1 MSERLTLSE
10 SDMQISKKYK
20 VVLNSCF
27 GGFGLSKAAIQMLID
42 KHGLDIDSDYGYVGN
57 DDFGIVDDNMDAYRM
72 DKRLVSVVKKLGV
85 DKASGKHAALRIVD
99 VPDDVVDVHG
109 WHISDYD
116 GCESVHQSHWVG

>member
-1 MSERLTLSE
+1 MVRRGIKL
-10 SDMQISKKYK
+10 MKISKKYK

-27 GGFGLSKAAIQMLID
+27 GGFGLSKDAIQMLND
-42 KHGLDIDSDYGYVGN
+42 KHGLDIDSDYGYVDN

-85 DKASGKHAALRIVD
+85 KKASGQYSALRIVD

>member
-1 MSERLTLSE
+1 MK
-10 SDMQISKKYK
+10 ISKKYK

-27 GGFGLSKAAIQMLID
+27 GGFGLSKEAIDMLID
-42 KHGLDIDSDYGYVGN
+42 KHGLKIDSAEYGYVDN
-57 DDFGIVDDNMDAYRM
+57 EVFGIEDENIEAYRM

-85 DKASGKHAALRIVD
+85 DKASGKHAALRIVN

>member
-1 MSERLTLSE
+1 
-10 SDMQISKKYK
+10 
-20 VVLNSCF
+20 
-27 GGFGLSKAAIQMLID
+27 
-42 KHGLDIDSDYGYVGN
+42 
-57 DDFGIVDDNMDAYRM
+57 M

-99 VPDDVVDVHG
+99 VPDDVVDIHG

>member
-1 MSERLTLSE
+1 MK
-10 SDMQISKKYK
+10 ISKKYK

-27 GGFGLSKAAIQMLID
+27 GGFSLSKDAIQMLID

-85 DKASGKHAALRIVD
+85 DKASGKHASLRIVD
-99 VPDDVVDVHG
+99 VPDEGVEVNG
-109 WHISDYD
+109 CHISDYD
-116 GCESVHQSHWVG
+116 GIDSIHQNHWSA

>member
-1 MSERLTLSE
+1 MKS
-10 SDMQISKKYK
+10 SKGYQ
-20 VVLNSCF
+20 VVLNDCY
-27 GGFGLSKAAIQMLID
+27 GGFGLSKDAVSMLID
-42 KHGLDIDSDYGYVGN
+42 KYGLDIDSDYGYVDN

-85 DKASGKHAALRIVD
+85 KKASGKHAALRIVD
-99 VPDDVVDVHG
+99 VPDDVVNVHG